1 MERRENIAYPVHLS
15 LFITLQSLK
24 RHDFKDFSE
33 SLFSLIFCTFGDLIT
48 GIIMGVSTSSLQ
60 ALPALIILIP
70 PAIDMRG
77 NIFASLG
84 SRLGT
89 YLHTGQISPSFRGK
103 ILSQNVSSS
112 FILSISMSFYL
123 GLLATFT
130 ANFLGMEVKAIDMI
144 LISLIGGVLSAFFML
159 AFTIATAFFS
169 YRLGWDP
176 DNVTTPL
183 ITLVGDVITL
193 PLLFF
198 SMSFILI
205 INYQQK
211 MLLFAFFI
219 ILGIISVILPFSK
232 ISIPYCK
239 RIVMESIPI
248 LLACGLLST
257 FSGSLLGGSFKGL
270 IGIAGIL
277 TMVPAFLED
286 GGAIGGILAARFSSA
301 LHLGSMHYSKFPPKK
316 AQKMFLSMHVIGLV
330 VFSLIGIFAYI
341 ISIVVGIDVL
351 PVHEMVIVS
360 VIAGEL
366 LIVVVNFVAYYTSIT
381 SFKFGLDP
389 DNVTI
394 PIITSIMDILGTACL
409 IAVLLLFGII

>member
-1 MERRENIAYPVHLS
+1 
-15 LFITLQSLK
+15 
-24 RHDFKDFSE
+24 
-33 SLFSLIFCTFGDLIT
+33 
-48 GIIMGVSTSSLQ
+48 
-60 ALPALIILIP
+60 
-70 PAIDMRG
+70 
-77 NIFASLG
+77 
-84 SRLGT
+84 
-89 YLHTGQISPSFRGK
+89 
-103 ILSQNVSSS
+103 
-112 FILSISMSFYL
+112 MSFYL

-248 LLACGLLST
+248 LLACGLLGT

>member
-60 ALPALIILIP
+60 ALPALLILIP
-70 PAIDMRG
+70 PAIGMRG

>member
-1 MERRENIAYPVHLS
+1 M
-15 LFITLQSLK
+15 
-24 RHDFKDFSE
+24 
-33 SLFSLIFCTFGDLIT
+33 
-48 GIIMGVSTSSLQ
+48 
-60 ALPALIILIP
+60 
-70 PAIDMRG
+70 
-77 NIFASLG
+77 
-84 SRLGT
+84 GT

>member
-1 MERRENIAYPVHLS
+1 MERRENIAYPVHLN

>member
-1 MERRENIAYPVHLS
+1 MERRENIAYPVHLN

-60 ALPALIILIP
+60 ALPALLILIP
-70 PAIDMRG
+70 PAIGMRG

-248 LLACGLLST
+248 LLACGLLGT